1 MDHEVPKD
9 WSYGAFLCR
18 RLPPQFQWD
27 HFGIRRATLIW
38 PRVCWRTNMDKQFQK
53 SKQKAL
59 QTCCLAVIWC
69 ILNDQKEWLGECHQ
83 STLVER
89 GHFQVLEQLLQ
100 NMPQNFS
107 WHSVASAMACVVCL
121 CGYANASAS
130 GLALLYLLVA
140 MTICSSFQISAHLSQ
155 KRRTWLKITLARS
168 LLGEM
173 EG

>member
-1 MDHEVPKD
+1 MKCRKTGVMALFFVEDSHLSFSGIILESGEQLLSDREFAEGQTWTNNFKQASKRRFKHVALL
-9 WSYGAFLCR
+9 SYG
-18 RLPPQFQWD
+18 
-27 HFGIRRATLIW
+27 
-38 PRVCWRTNMDKQFQK
+38 V
-53 SKQKAL
+53 
-59 QTCCLAVIWC
+59 
-69 ILNDQKEWLGECHQ
+69 NDQKEWLGECHQ